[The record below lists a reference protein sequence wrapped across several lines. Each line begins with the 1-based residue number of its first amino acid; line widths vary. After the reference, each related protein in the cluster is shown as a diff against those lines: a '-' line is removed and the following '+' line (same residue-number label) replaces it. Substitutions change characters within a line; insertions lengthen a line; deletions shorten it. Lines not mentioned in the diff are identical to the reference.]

1 MMRKTVVEVGR
12 VPSGIDG
19 STFFAPTIPEE
30 VRAAAP
36 LLCEYPG
43 EIVAGIIKM
52 MSKYIALGNKFSL
65 PSKLYSSEISPAHL
79 NLMLTATYF
88 TLRQAVRSKAKLST
102 VRHDLSAM
110 RLPATF
116 TEGICNELYQSR
128 MALEGRALTNRLHFA
143 KLQKLRWRVDVAI
156 SSGSL
161 SRVMRP
167 TILMQVSSYPIRCSG
182 CVCMCVTIRSS

>member
-1 MMRKTVVEVGR
+1 MMRKNVVEAGR
-12 VPSGIDG
+12 VIPSGIDG

-43 EIVAGIIKM
+43 EIVGIIKM
-52 MSKYIALGNKFSL
+52 MAKYIALGDKFSL
-65 PSKLYSSEISPAHL
+65 PSKLYSSISPEHL
-79 NLMLTATYF
+79 NLMLTCTYF

-102 VRHDLSAM
+102 VRHDLTAM

-116 TEGICNELYQSR
+116 VEGICNELYQSR
-128 MALEGRALTNRLHFA
+128 LAHGDMESRALTNRLHFA

-167 TILMQVSSYPIRCSG
+167 TVLMQVLLLCLG
-182 CVCMCVTIRSS
+182 VTVYFS